1 MTNNRLT
8 DIVTTK
14 LITEKNLMEGQLEE
28 LLMKSDIGLEE
39 RVDSTIKK
47 LKEISHVLTTLTL
60 WESYNN
66 NNLNKEE
73 CWY

>member
-14 LITEKNLMEGQLEE
+14 LITEKNLLEGQLEE
-28 LLMKSDIGLEE
+28 LLMKGDIGLEE

-66 NNLNKEE
+66 NLNKEND
-73 CWY
+73 

>member
-14 LITEKNLMEGQLEE
+14 LITEKNLLEGQLEE
-28 LLMKSDIGLEE
+28 LLMKGDIGLEE
-39 RVDSTIKK
+39 RVDSTLKK

-66 NNLNKEE
+66 NSNKKDD
-73 CWY
+73 

>member
-1 MTNNRLT
+1 M
-8 DIVTTK
+8 
-14 LITEKNLMEGQLEE
+14 
-28 LLMKSDIGLEE
+28 GLEE

-66 NNLNKEE
+66 
-73 CWY
+73 

>member
-14 LITEKNLMEGQLEE
+14 LITEKNLLEGQLEE
-28 LLMKSDIGLEE
+28 LLMKGDIGLEE

-60 WESYNN
+60 WESYNT
-66 NNLNKEE
+66 NNLNKEND
-73 CWY
+73 